1 MAAGAPSV
9 ETRPGESDTEALLRV
24 LSAGSRSFSL
34 AGRLLRPGTRAWAAA
49 VYGWCRR
56 ADDLVDDAP
65 PGTAPARVEQL
76 FAELD
81 GLYGVGG
88 PVEAGSWTGVEELR
102 AELALRAFAQV
113 ARERRIPRQYPE
125 ELVRGMEMDLGGVV
139 YETAA
144 DLELYCY
151 RVASTVGL
159 MMCHVM
165 GIKDDRALEPAVHLG
180 LALQMT
186 NIGRDVLEDWG
197 MGRLYLPQE
206 WLGAAGPD
214 LLARLDARGAE
225 AVDGLKGAGAAVEL
239 PRRWEGEIRG
249 AVRRLLR
256 LADRYYN
263 SADRGLQD
271 LPFTSA
277 AAIRAARWI
286 YREIGSVVW
295 RRDFDV
301 WQGRAVVRRRR
312 QAFLFGRSALLE
324 VAWAPL
330 RARRERGGRV
340 PGRVI
345 EDPRE
350 LLGRHRA

>member
-1 MAAGAPSV
+1 VAAGAPSV
-9 ETRPGESDTEALLRV
+9 ETRPGETDTEALLRV

-34 AGRLLRPGTRAWAAA
+34 AGKLLRPGTRAWAAA

-81 GLYGVGG
+81 GLYGAGG
-88 PVEAGSWTGVEELR
+88 PVEWGRWDGVDDLR
-102 AELALRAFAQV
+102 KELALRAFAQV

-165 GIKDDRALEPAVHLG
+165 GIKEDRALEPAVHLG

-186 NIGRDVLEDWG
+186 NIARDVLEDWG

-206 WLGAAGPD
+206 WLGATGPE
-214 LLARLDARGAE
+214 LLGRLERGGG
-225 AVDGLKGAGAAVEL
+225 DGAAGEL
-239 PRRWEGEIRG
+239 PRRAEVRD

-340 PGRVI
+340 PTRVI

-350 LLGRHRA
+350 LLGRYRA